1 MQPHARE
8 NYLVTEV
15 MTATPQKLQLM
26 MIEAAIR
33 FGHQARTQWQAGEA
47 HQASESL
54 IRCQQ
59 IMAQLL
65 GGLKPELEPALVQRV
80 AGVYVFVFNCF
91 VHAHLNQDQK
101 QLDNALDVLAVEQE
115 TWRLVC
121 DKLGS
126 RRSEADAAAERFAV
140 EA

>member
-15 MTATPQKLQLM
+15 LTATPQKLQLM

-33 FGHQARTQWQAGEA
+33 FGQQARQQWQEGKT
-47 HQASESL
+47 QAASDSL

-65 GGLKPELEPALVQRV
+65 GGMKPELDPELVSRV

-91 VHAHLNQDQK
+91 VHAHLNHDQ
-101 QLDNALDVLAVEQE
+101 QHLDDALSVLAEEQQ

-121 DKLGS
+121 EKLGS
-126 RRSEADAAAERFAV
+126 RRSESEIETERFAV